1 MPEIKWVLLHT
12 PRAAAIPHI
21 HTQNN
26 SIVDW
31 KWLEYHAGWKSLYT
45 IITIYTCYFK
55 PQYRKLLSTFWTV
68 SSAKDTNNKSGAHF
82 YHMHLCHLS
91 DMPKAAMKHA
101 RPQEI
106 GQSLTHHQWPVASMK
121 KLLHWWHASKYIQR
135 NRMWRNL
142 GLGCHESSKRQT
154 SKNIPNLCWHE
165 THNSQVEPTKKSWDL
180 SNPFTPGWHQHGACM
195 MGYLREHTGRSPRR
209 WVSLMHL
216 ARQGIFGRHDIWTT
230 PSTWCLGKTSS
241 VQNAINFPAK
251 TYTWSVE
258 MTLERNNLI
267 QTCFASSYL
276 LKQGF
281 RDSRPKKFQVN
292 TWASK
297 PGNKAAC
304 NRW

>member
-1 MPEIKWVLLHT
+1 
-12 PRAAAIPHI
+12 
-21 HTQNN
+21 
-26 SIVDW
+26 
-31 KWLEYHAGWKSLYT
+31 
-45 IITIYTCYFK
+45 
-55 PQYRKLLSTFWTV
+55 
-68 SSAKDTNNKSGAHF
+68 
-82 YHMHLCHLS
+82 MHLCHLS

-165 THNSQVEPTKKSWDL
+165 THNSQVEPTKKLWDL
-180 SNPFTPGWHQHGACM
+180 SNPFTPGWHQHSACM
-195 MGYLREHTGRSPRR
+195 MGYLREHTGKSPRR

-216 ARQGIFGRHDIWTT
+216 ARQGIFGVMIYEQPQALGVWAKLHQFKMQSTSPLRHIHDLLRWHWKETIWFKHVL
-230 PSTWCLGKTSS
+230 P
-241 VQNAINFPAK
+241 VRI
-251 TYTWSVE
+251 
-258 MTLERNNLI
+258 
-267 QTCFASSYL
+267 YL
-276 LKQGF
+276 S

-297 PGNKAAC
+297 PGKDAC